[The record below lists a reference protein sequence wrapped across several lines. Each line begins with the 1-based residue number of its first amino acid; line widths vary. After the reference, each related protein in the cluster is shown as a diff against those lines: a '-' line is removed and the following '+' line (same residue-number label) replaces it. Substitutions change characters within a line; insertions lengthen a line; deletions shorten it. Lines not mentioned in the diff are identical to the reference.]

1 MDAVIAGSVEE
12 ANAMDLGSVHNAQGT
27 IQMSTEAG
35 AANLCNTA
43 QMHCHT
49 NIHVDTVCTQTHAT
63 NVRNFNNF
71 EWLCGCNPFNKSNSP
86 IIQYS
91 FFQ

>member
-12 ANAMDLGSVHNAQGT
+12 VNTMDPGSVHNAQGT

-43 QMHCHT
+43 QMLCHT
-49 NIHVDTVCTQTHAT
+49 NIHVDTVRTQTHAM
-63 NVRNFNNF
+63 NACNFNNF
-71 EWLCGCNPFNKSNSP
+71 EWLCRYKIYPCNK
-86 IIQYS
+86 
-91 FFQ
+91 

>member
-12 ANAMDLGSVHNAQGT
+12 ANATDLGSVHNAQGT

-49 NIHVDTVCTQTHAT
+49 NIHVDTVCTQTHECMQ
-63 NVRNFNNF
+63 F
-71 EWLCGCNPFNKSNSP
+71 
-86 IIQYS
+86 
-91 FFQ
+91 